1 MKLSLNLK
9 VLTLHNGL
17 SIEEIAELVSNA
29 GFNASDYS
37 LGCMTK
43 RENIFDAADYLTVA
57 ENIGIALK
65 RKNVPVTQTHTP
77 YDFRFKVPGEF
88 ESFIYPQI
96 VRAIEISAAM
106 GAPITVIHPLH
117 HYVYKG
123 HQEEIFQKNMEFY
136 RSLIPIAKANGIKIA
151 IENMWQRDR
160 RRGHISHDTCST
172 IPEFIRYVDELD
184 SEQIVACLDV
194 GHVGLPPTDDEAWD
208 FIYALGHDRLQ
219 SLHIHDN
226 DYKDDL
232 HALPYTGMMDWAKIT
247 EALGKIDYSGDFT
260 YELNMDLLERV
271 DAAFLPTVLRYFA
284 DVGKHLVHQVNQ
296 NRPMNA

>member
-43 RENIFDAADYLTVA
+43 KENIFDAADYLRVA
-57 ENIGIALK
+57 ENIGITLK

-117 HYVYKG
+117 HYVYQG

-232 HALPYTGMMDWAKIT
+232 HALPYTGMIDWAKIT

-271 DAAFLPTVLRYFA
+271 DAAFLPTALRYFA
-284 DVGKHLVHQVNQ
+284 DVGKHLAQQVNQ
-296 NRPMNA
+296 NRPTNA